1 MRCSIGKTDQFVP
14 GLPDH
19 QASTQRTTCNRVNCK
34 RHSAKYSS
42 RLPSFWFTVLALLLG
57 IQRSAQEKQH
67 RFRAA
72 LKSVL
77 EPEVFNLLVHFFA
90 QRDHDSRFVSW
101 QLSHPITGYKSS
113 APFSSEK
120 ELTFISATLI
130 LLICRCVGAT
140 PKSATEGGDPVPT
153 ELRRISIAV
162 PVDLEA
168 KLTDLK
174 RREFFG
180 DTWSEMVRRLLEAG
194 MREYALETA
203 PATKT

>member
-1 MRCSIGKTDQFVP
+1 M
-14 GLPDH
+14 
-19 QASTQRTTCNRVNCK
+19 
-34 RHSAKYSS
+34 
-42 RLPSFWFTVLALLLG
+42 
-57 IQRSAQEKQH
+57 
-67 RFRAA
+67 
-72 LKSVL
+72 
-77 EPEVFNLLVHFFA
+77 
-90 QRDHDSRFVSW
+90 
-101 QLSHPITGYKSS
+101 
-113 APFSSEK
+113 
-120 ELTFISATLI
+120 
-130 LLICRCVGAT
+130 
-140 PKSATEGGDPVPT
+140 PT